1 MQAQRNLYNEIDL
14 LEIVKQLRISKFM
27 STFIL
32 NNNQRELVKFMK
44 QYTLLTRLPRGRTRT
59 LTTTN
64 LNAIEDNSEGEFTEI
79 RKASPYE
86 DLLEYNP
93 KVNKIDKLLHEGIL
107 D

>member
-1 MQAQRNLYNEIDL
+1 MYNEIDL

-44 QYTLLTRLPRGRTRT
+44 QYTLLTRLPRGRART
-59 LTTTN
+59 MTMTN
-64 LNAIEDNSEGEFTEI
+64 VNAIESASENEFTEI

-86 DLLEYNP
+86 DLLEYRP
-93 KVNKIDKLLHEGIL
+93 EVNKIDKLLH
-107 D
+107 